1 MRQWVITGQPAAD
14 GIAMGAA
21 VITTAPLDRLDKNH
35 VGGGGIYTF
44 DDFYQAIWKT
54 EEQLRQ
60 FQQRIQE
67 RIPESVS
74 QIFAAHLMILEDAE
88 FIGQIQKQI
97 EKGMPVPEAI
107 NLVADKYIDR
117 FSQSTAAQ
125 FREKV
130 DDLEDLTRRLL
141 ANLSNQTDLGAN
153 NDYEGRILI
162 TSRLFPSDIL
172 RFVAQNAEG
181 IILTSGGVTAHISIL
196 ARSLEMPMILADAAL
211 LTDIANGTPLLMDAH
226 TGLIYVNPD
235 SEVVCSYA
243 SLLEARDN
251 ALPRAG
257 EIESQTYTRDGR
269 HIRLLAAIGLISEA
283 KLADE
288 LRAEG
293 IGLYRSEMPFLIRS
307 DFPSEEEQ
315 YAVYRN
321 VMKEMQEGEIVFR
334 TLDVGGDKILRY
346 FPDGE
351 ESNPFL
357 GLRGI
362 RFTFRHRDV
371 FSQQIRALLRA
382 GHDRPI
388 KIMFPLVSSI
398 DNFVQARNLV
408 KELAEELESKQ
419 IPHQPNP
426 AIGAMIELPCAV
438 SLASELAEEADF
450 LSIGSNDLV
459 QYMLAVDRTNK
470 QVAEWY
476 ISWHPAVLRAIKV
489 VIEAAHLR
497 GKPVSI
503 CGDMADD
510 PKLIPV
516 LIGMGI
522 TSLTIPPRRI
532 PCVQQL
538 IQSIDAAA
546 AEELAQKVLRASMLA
561 EIACLLG
568 ITKALPGY

>member
-21 VITTAPLDRLDKNH
+21 VITAVPLDRLDKNH
-35 VGGGGIYTF
+35 VGGGRIYTF

-141 ANLSNQTDLGAN
+141 ANLNNQTDLGAN

-211 LTDIANGTPLLMDAH
+211 LTDIANGTSLLMDAH

-235 SEVVCSYA
+235 SEVVCSYV
-243 SLLEARDN
+243 SLLETRDN
-251 ALPRAG
+251 ALPYAG
-257 EIESQTYTRDGR
+257 EIEPQTYTRDGR
-269 HIRLLAAIGLISEA
+269 RIRLIAAVGLISEA
-283 KLADE
+283 RLAHE

-307 DFPSEEEQ
+307 DFPSEDEQ

-321 VMKEMQEGEIVFR
+321 VMQEMQEGEIVFR

-346 FPDGE
+346 FPAGE
-351 ESNPFL
+351 EANPFL

-362 RFTFRHRDV
+362 RFTFRHRNV

-398 DNFVQARNLV
+398 DSFVHARNLV

-419 IPHQPNP
+419 IPHQLNP

-438 SLASELAEEADF
+438 SLASELAAEADF

-489 VIEAAHLR
+489 VIEAARRR

-503 CGDMADD
+503 CGDMAEDT
-510 PKLIPV
+510 KLIPV

-532 PCVQQL
+532 PRVQQL